1 VAAFSVSEIM
11 IKNSTISMDDAT
23 KDKHFKITN
32 FNFSSSDVSANQ
44 SFPMKLSMTVVDNIL
59 AAPLNLKWE
68 SNIKISPAQ
77 SKVTLTNIRATV
89 NNAFSLTGDESI
101 IYSNT
106 PAWRANV
113 NLSNI
118 NIQNVLKLF
127 KKDSLDISGIGTV
140 SASLQGAGS
149 TRNLNGSIK
158 FAVQNGIFHGMDLY
172 YYADMADSLSNKQP
186 PKLSNTQQTPFESLT
201 GTAQIRSGVLE
212 NNDLFIKATRIN
224 ASGQGT
230 ANLNTAQLDY
240 RLSLQ
245 RMTSGTT
252 ISPRGPAIPL
262 TITGD
267 FSKPSVNVDV
277 TSLAVSEVKKQ
288 IADKVQEYA
297 PQINKKLAEG
307 IQSLLGN

>member
-1 VAAFSVSEIM
+1 
-11 IKNSTISMDDAT
+11 
-23 KDKHFKITN
+23 
-32 FNFSSSDVSANQ
+32 
-44 SFPMKLSMTVVDNIL
+44 
-59 AAPLNLKWE
+59 
-68 SNIKISPAQ
+68 
-77 SKVTLTNIRATV
+77 
-89 NNAFSLTGDESI
+89 
-101 IYSNT
+101 
-106 PAWRANV
+106 
-113 NLSNI
+113 
-118 NIQNVLKLF
+118 
-127 KKDSLDISGIGTV
+127 
-140 SASLQGAGS
+140 
-149 TRNLNGSIK
+149 
-158 FAVQNGIFHGMDLY
+158 MDLY

-288 IADKVQEYA
+288 IDDKVQEYA